1 MYYLQ
6 HIGYGYSKR
15 ICEDVTDWFLTKFL
29 PRHKLFVTI
38 SHRGLM
44 REDSYGWCDLEDDTN
59 KPRTFK
65 IELHSR
71 MEKSLYVQT
80 LLHELVHVRQ
90 WVKGD
95 LKMKKGKMY
104 CKVPNTD
111 KDYKYAWSGNTKSN
125 RMRRRPIDWRRFY
138 IRSTWQNKRVCQ
150 YEKWYTIG

>member
-111 KDYKYAWSGNTKSN
+111 KDYKYAWEWEYKEQ
-125 RMRRRPIDWRRFY
+125 PH
-138 IRSTWQNKRVCQ
+138 
-150 YEKWYTIG
+150 EKESYRLEKILYQEYMAEQKGVPV